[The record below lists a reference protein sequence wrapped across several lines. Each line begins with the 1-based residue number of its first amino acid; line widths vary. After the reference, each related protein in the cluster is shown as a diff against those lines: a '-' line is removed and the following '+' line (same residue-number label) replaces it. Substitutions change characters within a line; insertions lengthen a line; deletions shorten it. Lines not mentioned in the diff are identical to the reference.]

1 MLGFRSPVAFA
12 AILAT
17 CLMLGCRSAKEPTNP
32 GFNLNSFEGEMRS
45 KGWYAPVFESV
56 SDHARE
62 FYKRN
67 GTWPKDTKELYGNKS
82 PSVKIRTASGV
93 KIIVLG
99 AEDLKYNL
107 LSDPKEKEA
116 RVSYQ
121 FRSNGPVEKILT
133 DHD

>member
-12 AILAT
+12 VILVT
-17 CLMLGCRSAKEPTNP
+17 CLMLGCKSAKEPTNP

-45 KGWYAPVFESV
+45 LGWYAPVLESV

-67 GTWPKDTKELYGNKS
+67 GTWPKNTKELYGNKS
-82 PSVKIRTASGV
+82 PSVKIRTPSGV
-93 KIIVLG
+93 KVIALG
-99 AEDLKYNL
+99 AEDLKYTL
-107 LSDPKEKEA
+107 LSNPKDKEA
-116 RVSYQ
+116 LVSYQ
-121 FRSNGPVEKILT
+121 FRSNEPIEVILS